1 MYQTQYF
8 AATNP
13 DWIRYILA
21 PGGYV
26 EGWASYVEVLS
37 YNYAQTGNDAL
48 NKMYAANYATVLC
61 LYAKGDIGVNY
72 YGWGEDDVYRFISQY
87 GFDDKSVAHEMYY
100 AFVSDPGNYCKYVLG
115 MLGFEQLKT
124 KAQSELSDKFNL
136 KNFHQ
141 YVLDMGPVQFDILFN
156 NLDAWIKKEKYN

>member
-87 GFDDKSVAHEMYY
+87 GLMINQS
-100 AFVSDPGNYCKYVLG
+100 P
-115 MLGFEQLKT
+115 T
-124 KAQSELSDKFNL
+124 KCITHSYLTLAIIANMFLEFR
-136 KNFHQ
+136 
-141 YVLDMGPVQFDILFN
+141 I
-156 NLDAWIKKEKYN
+156 